1 MNLKIK
7 ELKTEHERRI
17 YLVWEIPNVPGMGLI
32 NLRAICSKMKSA
44 KLYQTMLE
52 RDLPSVVKKDTS
64 IFIEK
69 SLLNHLFAYNM
80 LTTITRKVL
89 YKR

>member
-1 MNLKIK
+1 
-7 ELKTEHERRI
+7 
-17 YLVWEIPNVPGMGLI
+17 MGLI

-44 KLYQTMLE
+44 NLYKTMLE
-52 RDLPSVVKKDTS
+52 RDLPSVAKKHTS

-69 SLLNHLFAYNM
+69 SLLNHLFAYDM
-80 LTTITRKVL
+80 IATIARKVL